1 MAEPKAY
8 SDTEPDREPTPSQP
22 PSSKPDAAE
31 AEANDG
37 DETETEAGTENGA
50 SQATDAGSSQ
60 SPAPVRRSGR
70 ARAAPVKLQDSLATS
85 EATTAAAAAAAT
97 STGNGSRR
105 NPKRKASEPA
115 RQLGFPPSVLLNEAL
130 RPLEPADIE
139 EWEGWI
145 ELESEPVSWP

>member
-1 MAEPKAY
+1 MAESKA
-8 SDTEPDREPTPSQP
+8 SSSETEPDREATPPQP
-22 PSSKPDAAE
+22 PSSQPEITEE

-37 DETETEAGTENGA
+37 DETQTEAGTENGA
-50 SQATDAGSSQ
+50 SQATEANSQ

-70 ARAAPVKLQDSLATS
+70 TRAAPLKLQDSLAIS
-85 EATTAAAAAAAT
+85 EAVAAAAAAAAA
-97 STGNGSRR
+97 STDGARR

-115 RQLGFPPSVLLNEAL
+115 RQLGFPPSELLNEAL

-145 ELESEPVSWP
+145 ELESEPVSRP